1 MIGIILLNL
10 GGPDSIDAV
19 KPFLFNLFSDREI
32 IRLGPPFLQKTIASL
47 VISMKLKKTLAAY
60 NLIGGKSPLTDITT
74 AQSKA
79 LEKLLN
85 KDIERENRRNG
96 ESGKQRIGENS
107 FAPIH
112 PFTSSPVRVFVGMR
126 YWHPYTEDS
135 VEQMYKAGITKI
147 IALSLYPHYCI
158 ATTGSSIKHF
168 KDAAEKYS
176 IEYSCITSWF
186 NHPLYIDALAAR
198 IEQGLKGFSK
208 KPAVLFSA
216 HSLPQK
222 FVNSGDPYI
231 PEIRGTIDALTDK
244 LDLQWSLSYQS
255 KTGPVKWLEPT
266 TEHMLHELAGKGIKD
281 LLVVPISF
289 VSDHI
294 ETLYE
299 IDILYKGMA
308 KKLGITLQR
317 IESLNTSGKFIE
329 ALADI
334 VLTKAKDTGWIYPRV
349 HKQEREHM
357 PTYDAIIIGAGI
369 SGLSFA
375 HYCGREGMRT
385 LIIEKDAHIGGTIH
399 SHRFEAAD
407 GFWLE
412 LGAHTCYNSYGNL
425 IGLAD
430 NCGIL
435 DRLIRREKVPFKMLV
450 DNRIKSIPSQ
460 LNFSNSFSLYP
471 VCLHSRKWGK
481 ALDRTTPK
489 SWAAQTLTGS
499 SALP

>member
-1 MIGIILLNL
+1 VIGIILLNL

-19 KPFLFNLFSDREI
+19 RPFLLNLFSDREI

-79 LEKLLN
+79 LEKQL
-85 KDIERENRRNG
+85 
-96 ESGKQRIGENS
+96 NS
-107 FAPIH
+107 FDAE
-112 PFTSSPVRVFVGMR
+112 TRGLGDSGTVSSDDIVSPRRRIAVSPRQAKFRVYVGMR
-126 YWHPYTEDS
+126 YWHPFTEES

-216 HSLPQK
+216 HSLPQRL
-222 FVNSGDPYI
+222 VNAGDSYI

-244 LDLQWSLSYQS
+244 LDLQWFLSYQS

-281 LLVVPISF
+281 LLVVPVSF

-317 IESLNTSGKFIE
+317 IESLNTSDKFIE

-334 VLTKAKDTGWIYPRV
+334 VLKKTQDAGWI
-349 HKQEREHM
+349 
-357 PTYDAIIIGAGI
+357 
-369 SGLSFA
+369 
-375 HYCGREGMRT
+375 
-385 LIIEKDAHIGGTIH
+385 
-399 SHRFEAAD
+399 
-407 GFWLE
+407 
-412 LGAHTCYNSYGNL
+412 
-425 IGLAD
+425 
-430 NCGIL
+430 
-435 DRLIRREKVPFKMLV
+435 
-450 DNRIKSIPSQ
+450 
-460 LNFSNSFSLYP
+460 
-471 VCLHSRKWGK
+471 
-481 ALDRTTPK
+481 
-489 SWAAQTLTGS
+489 
-499 SALP
+499 